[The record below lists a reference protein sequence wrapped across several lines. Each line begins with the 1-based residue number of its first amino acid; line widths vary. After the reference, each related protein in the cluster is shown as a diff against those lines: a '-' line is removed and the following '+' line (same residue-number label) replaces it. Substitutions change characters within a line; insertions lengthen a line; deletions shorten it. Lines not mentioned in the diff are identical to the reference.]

1 MAPKK
6 AAATAPKSKA
16 ADPVA
21 EDAVAEEAVAED
33 AVAEDAVAEEAVAG
47 RVIMDF
53 HTYCPTCG
61 KAHHGDKEGLPGGK
75 GLPVGEIEQKKEKKG
90 KDPSKN
96 PKTVEGLTFENFRLK
111 KGLKVILKRLI
122 AGWTYKPKTHHKI
135 LFERFKDFLLKYET
149 PKQDLPAPHDNDNDD
164 DADGDDNDNDEGS
177 HDNDNDDDDE
187 GSHHDSASS
196 SGDN

>member
-21 EDAVAEEAVAED
+21 EEAVAEEAVAE
-33 AVAEDAVAEEAVAG
+33 EAVAEEAVAEVAVAG
-47 RVIMDF
+47 RVIMDL
-53 HTYCPTCG
+53 HNYCPTCG

-75 GLPVGEIEQKKEKKG
+75 GLPVGEIEQKKKKG

-96 PKTVEGLTFENFRLK
+96 PKTVQELTFENFRLK
-111 KGLKVILKRLI
+111 KGLKVIMKRLI
-122 AGWTYKPKTHHKI
+122 AGWTYKPKTHHEI
-135 LFERFKDFLLKYET
+135 LFERFKDFLLNYET

-164 DADGDDNDNDEGS
+164 VDDDD
-177 HDNDNDDDDE
+177 DDDDDDDE
-187 GSHHDSASS
+187 GSHHDSAGSS
-196 SGDN
+196 CD

>member
-1 MAPKK
+1 
-6 AAATAPKSKA
+6 
-16 ADPVA
+16 VA
-21 EDAVAEEAVAED
+21 EEAVAEEAVAEEAVAEEAVAEEAVAED
-33 AVAEDAVAEEAVAG
+33 AVAEDAVAG
-47 RVIMDF
+47 PVIMDCN
-53 HTYCPTCG
+53 YCPTCG
-61 KAHHGDKEGLPGGK
+61 RAHGDKEGLPGGK

-122 AGWTYKPKTHHKI
+122 AGWTYKPKTHHEI

-149 PKQDLPAPHDNDNDD
+149 PKQDLPAPHDNDND
-164 DADGDDNDNDEGS
+164 EGS

-187 GSHHDSASS
+187 GSHRDSASS

>member
-21 EDAVAEEAVAED
+21 EEAVAEEAVAEEAVAEEAVAED
-33 AVAEDAVAEEAVAG
+33 AVAEDAVAG
-47 RVIMDF
+47 PVIMDCN
-53 HTYCPTCG
+53 YCPTCG
-61 KAHHGDKEGLPGGK
+61 KAHGDKEGLPGGK

-96 PKTVEGLTFENFRLK
+96 PKTVEQLTFKNFRLK

-122 AGWTYKPKTHHKI
+122 AGWTYKPKTHHEI

-149 PKQDLPAPHDNDNDD
+149 PKQDLPAPLDNDNDD
-164 DADGDDNDNDEGS
+164 NDDD
-177 HDNDNDDDDE
+177 DDDDE

-196 SGDN
+196 SSD